1 MAASVMMSR
10 EGQQP
15 VFHDFL
21 GMTCT
26 DSAVLPAANK
36 SVAGSAQGDL
46 SAGGASSAA
55 GQPLVRTSSH
65 LVSERQRGSNL
76 DEVQLHGQMSSS
88 MLLDRYSGR
97 KRSNLDS
104 GFMGSMRGRMLQ
116 MGSDSMENTNLMKI
130 YQNEARDHRV
140 VGRHQEEVLNL
151 MQPPRSGSANPALLQ
166 LQMSMRSDFASSK
179 LDQVMPTNRMP
190 AMSFHPRLSQCAQY
204 GICAEKMTSGVYKDS
219 SAGPSLITQSAADEG
234 SRTGMKG
241 CGIKNIAAS
250 VTGAGERNSTSMML
264 SNQMASPQAIAFES
278 SGLSSHQILPS
289 VNRQMTIFYAGQAHV
304 FDDVHPKKADAIM
317 ALAGSNGRSWS
328 TTYSSRSSESASLSE
343 SCKLARNS
351 NLGGKKVFSQD
362 TQGKLPSP
370 ASAYSN
376 GGQASSFPD
385 PNIAPGVQGSTV
397 KDAKELITAQAAGL
411 ENRGNKD
418 GE

>member
-21 GMTCT
+21 GMSCT

-88 MLLDRYSGR
+88 MLLDRCSGR
-97 KRSNLDS
+97 KRSNSDS

-116 MGSDSMENTNLMKI
+116 MGADSMENANLMKI

-140 VGRHQEEVLNL
+140 VGRHQEEVINL

-166 LQMSMRSDFASSK
+166 LQMSMRSDFAASK

-190 AMSFHPRLSQCAQY
+190 AMSFHPRLSQCTQY
-204 GICAEKMTSGVYKDS
+204 GIFAEKIS
-219 SAGPSLITQSAADEG
+219 
-234 SRTGMKG
+234 
-241 CGIKNIAAS
+241 S
-250 VTGAGERNSTSMML
+250 VTGAGERTSTSVML
-264 SNQMASPQAIAFES
+264 SKQMASPQAIAFES

-328 TTYSSRSSESASLSE
+328 TAYSSRSSESASLSE

-351 NLGGKKVFSQD
+351 DLGGKKLFSQD

-370 ASAYSN
+370 ASAYNN

-385 PNIAPGVQGSTV
+385 PNIAPGVQGSSPV